1 MTPEQSRTS
10 TSSFSNWN
18 YCIFKARNC
27 TPDIWLDTTF
37 DSFEKLVICST
48 SIRFG
53 PKPLDRRSQSTP
65 KKITLKRQWY
75 LLVFFLSVS
84 VMSQAE
90 AQNSGV
96 GLPSIDS
103 SSTQTLDPVAER
115 LSKEQGIVPMVTY
128 HNRSPVP
135 RDQEEDWETD
145 PENARNWS
153 NCKKWLT
160 VFVVSAPVWL
170 YPIYWT

>member
-1 MTPEQSRTS
+1 
-10 TSSFSNWN
+10 
-18 YCIFKARNC
+18 
-27 TPDIWLDTTF
+27 
-37 DSFEKLVICST
+37 
-48 SIRFG
+48 
-53 PKPLDRRSQSTP
+53 
-65 KKITLKRQWY
+65 
-75 LLVFFLSVS
+75 
-84 VMSQAE
+84 MSQAE

-115 LSKEQGIVPMVTY
+115 LSKKQGIVPMVTY

-135 RDQEEDWETD
+135 RDQEKDHESEEEDWETD

-153 NCKKWLT
+153 NRKKWLT